1 MLKSTAVT
9 SLADLFIIEID
20 QKIFE
25 LDFKE
30 EAGWTLFH
38 RLGARDESAHFK
50 NFFCIFVTYQLF
62 LEKRIRFIWT
72 IF

>member
-1 MLKSTAVT
+1 MQNVKKHCGDF
-9 SLADLFIIEID
+9 LADLFIIEID

-50 NFFCIFVTYQLF
+50 NFFCIFGTYQLF
-62 LEKRIRFIWT
+62 LEKRIGFI
-72 IF
+72 